1 MRAASLAPILPQ
13 VMEEGERKK
22 AALILMKNYHFDRT
36 PQYLECP
43 DLIVNSKSSVALDD
57 DSRHKRRLARR
68 HKKALLNNSKIQMLP
83 GLATNS
89 IVFCFLFVKNH
100 QFAWRANH

>member
-1 MRAASLAPILPQ
+1 MAA
-13 VMEEGERKK
+13 RK
-22 AALILMKNYHFDRT
+22 AALILMKNSHFDRT
-36 PQYLECP
+36 PQCLECRP

-83 GLATNS
+83 AGVDTGKFLEQQLRRVTNYGVGPKR
-89 IVFCFLFVKNH
+89 IADLLE
-100 QFAWRANH
+100 